1 MEMKFLDLTVD
12 NAFDFC
18 GVLDAVGLNT
28 VIGVFDKD
36 EINAMRSQKDM
47 KEIGIVVAMKAVGA
61 IMKNMSSAREEI
73 YRFLVGCT
81 VWDNNQPVTKDDLR
95 KLPISQFVKL
105 LKAFAKK
112 EDLQDFLS
120 EVLTF
125 VDTEQTNSE
134 NSVIVDTTIS
144 ESTLMSPSDSPDSR
158 PHVMPF

>member
-18 GVLDAVGLNT
+18 AVLDAVGMNA

-61 IMKNMSSAREEI
+61 IIKNMSSAREEI
-73 YRFLVGCT
+73 YRFLSGCT
-81 VWDNNQPVTKDDLR
+81 VWETHQPVTKDDLR
-95 KLPISQFVKL
+95 KLPIAKFVKL
-105 LKAFAKK
+105 LKEFAKK

-134 NSVIVDTTIS
+134 NSATVDTQTS
-144 ESTLMSPSDSPDSR
+144 ESILMSPSDSPDSR
-158 PHVMPF
+158 PHVIQF